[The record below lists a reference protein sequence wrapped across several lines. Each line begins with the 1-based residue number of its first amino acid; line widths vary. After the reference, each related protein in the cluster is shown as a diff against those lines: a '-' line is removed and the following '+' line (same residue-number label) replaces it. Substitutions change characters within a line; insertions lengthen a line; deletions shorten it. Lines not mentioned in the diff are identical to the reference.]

1 MILEIFYMKN
11 MIRRQTMTDALY
23 NLLYIIETI
32 VSVVFQIGILYL
44 LYSYIEVRK
53 IKQ

>member
-1 MILEIFYMKN
+1 
-11 MIRRQTMTDALY
+11 MTDALY

-44 LYSYIEVRK
+44 IHRYIEVRK

>member
-1 MILEIFYMKN
+1 
-11 MIRRQTMTDALY
+11 MTDALY

-32 VSVVFQIGILYL
+32 VSVIFQIGILYL
-44 LYSYIEVRK
+44 IHRYIEVRK